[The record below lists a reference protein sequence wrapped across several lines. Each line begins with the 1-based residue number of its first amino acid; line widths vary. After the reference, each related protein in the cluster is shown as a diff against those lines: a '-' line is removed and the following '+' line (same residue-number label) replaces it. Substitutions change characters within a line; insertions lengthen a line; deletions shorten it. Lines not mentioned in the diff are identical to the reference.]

1 MTAQKIIDLYA
12 QTESIKATAA
22 ISGLSPQKVRRILI
36 TAGQWTSPMADK
48 INHLYAHGKSI
59 SQIASAL
66 EVREKTVIGYLPYS
80 KGMYHADTP
89 TRNALAIRKHRE
101 RRQK

>member
-1 MTAQKIIDLYA
+1 MIAQKIIDLYE

-36 TAGQWTSPMADK
+36 TAGQWTSPIANK
-48 INHLYAHGKSI
+48 INQLYAHGKSI

-66 EVREKTVIGYLPYS
+66 DIKEKTVIGYLPYS
-80 KGMYHADTP
+80 KGMYHADAP
-89 TRNALAIRKHRE
+89 TKNALAIRRHRE
-101 RRQK
+101 RRQG